1 MKYPKLARRVSLLA
15 ILAAGAASAQIYPPG
30 GYPPGGGYPY
40 PGGGYPG
47 GGYPGGGYPGGG
59 GIPIP
64 GRSGKTKPDT
74 TKGPLPNFRGKL
86 KSMDNKTILLALDD
100 DRTMIF
106 KRNDKTKFFKNGD
119 EIKKPKF
126 DEGDQISVEGPED
139 GAGNMI
145 AVNVYWEKAAAK
157 GTETASDKDKKDD
170 SSVVDTWKD
179 APKDAAKNAPA
190 TPQQAGAPSPDASA
204 PPPDPNAPRLQR
216 ANAPANDG
224 QTAQPS
230 QTATAAPQPAGAP
243 SPDLSTPPP
252 EDANA
257 PRLQRGKPADPSLEH
272 APAAPVQQADAGP
285 PPSIFRDAPNPAGTL
300 PPPGTPPAQPV
311 YRSSDDDAAPVI
323 PRQGDDLIRRATDAA
338 LDFTETL
345 PNYVCTENMTRY
357 ESETAR
363 PNWQPLDVIG
373 AEVIYENHQE
383 SYRNL
388 TRNGRRI
395 DKKMTELDGAWSTG
409 EFGTVLIDLFSPA
422 TAADFH
428 YKRDSRSAGI
438 VAKVYDF
445 SVDHPHSHWEI
456 SMASQK
462 YLPAYKG
469 SVWID
474 PATARVLR
482 IEMQAFGFPDDFPTD
497 HVESATDYEYTR
509 LGDAKQY
516 LLPVHS
522 ESLSCQRGTNNCSRN
537 AIDFRNYHKYEGE
550 STITFGKDK

>member
-1 MKYPKLARRVSLLA
+1 MKFPKLARRVPLLA

-30 GYPPGGGYPY
+30 GYPPGGYP
-40 PGGGYPG
+40 PGGYPG
-47 GGYPGGGYPGGG
+47 GYPYPGGG

-64 GRSGKTKPDT
+64 VPGRSGKNKPDT
-74 TKGPLPNFRGKL
+74 TKEPLPNFRGKL
-86 KSMDNKTILLALDD
+86 KSMDKKTILLALDD

-106 KRNDKTKFFKNGD
+106 KRNDKTKFFKSGD
-119 EIKKPKF
+119 EIKDPKF
-126 DEGDQISVEGPED
+126 NEGDQISVEGPED

-145 AVNVYWEKAAAK
+145 AVNVYWEKAAPKA
-157 GTETASDKDKKDD
+157 TETASDKDRKDD
-170 SSVVDTWKD
+170 GAVVDTWKD
-179 APKDAAKNAPA
+179 APKDAAKSASNA
-190 TPQQAGAPSPDASA
+190 DASA
-204 PPPDPNAPRLQR
+204 PPPDPDAPRLKR
-216 ANAPANDG
+216 ADTPANAGSQPAPP
-224 QTAQPS
+224 AQN
-230 QTATAAPQPAGAP
+230 TDAAPQPAGAP
-243 SPDLSTPPP
+243 GPDLSGPPP
-252 EDANA
+252 ADPNA
-257 PRLQRGKPADPSLEH
+257 PRLQRGKPADSSREH

-285 PPSIFRDAPNPAGTL
+285 SPSIFRDAPNPAGTL

-311 YRSSDDDAAPVI
+311 YRSSDDGSIPVI

-357 ESETAR
+357 QSDTAR
-363 PNWQPLDVIG
+363 PNWQPIDVIG
-373 AEVIYENHQE
+373 AEVVYENHQE

-428 YKRDSRSAGI
+428 YRRDSRSSGI

-445 SVDHPHSHWEI
+445 SVDHPHSHWQI
-456 SMASQK
+456 SMASQS

-482 IEMQAFGFPDDFPTD
+482 IEMQAVGFPADFPTD
-497 HVESATDYEYTR
+497 HVESATDYDYTR
-509 LGDAKQY
+509 LGDTKQY

-522 ESLSCQRGTNNCSRN
+522 ESLSCQRGTNLCSRN